1 MWLSGKE
8 TAGQCRRHG
17 TVGYNPWVGKSPG
30 PGNHNPVHYSCLK
43 KIPWIGKLA
52 ALQFMRS
59 QRVRQDWA
67 TEQTSIKQA
76 IHWNGKQCKR
86 NILMNN
92 VKNKWQLVTVQQ
104 IWHWE
109 NKEFCK
115 LYIYIYTHI
124 YIYFFFF
131 AGPCGLWDLGSLTM
145 D

>member
-17 TVGYNPWVGKSPG
+17 TVGYNPWVGKFPG

-43 KIPWIGKLA
+43 KVPLTGKFGG
-52 ALQFMRS
+52 LQYMRS

-76 IHWNGKQCKR
+76 MHWNGKQCKR
-86 NILMNN
+86 SILMNN
-92 VKNKWQLVTVQQ
+92 VKNKWQLVTVPQ
-104 IWHWE
+104 ILHWE

-115 LYIYIYTHI
+115 LYIYIPGLY
-124 YIYFFFF
+124 
-131 AGPCGLWDLGSLTM
+131 GLWDLTSMTM